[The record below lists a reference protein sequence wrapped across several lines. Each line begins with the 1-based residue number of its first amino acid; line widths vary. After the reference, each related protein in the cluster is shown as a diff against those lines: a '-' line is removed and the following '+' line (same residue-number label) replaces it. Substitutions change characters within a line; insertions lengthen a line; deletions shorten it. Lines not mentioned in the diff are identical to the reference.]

1 MVLANSDKIPSVPS
15 YSGVQLLYYHHFAY
29 GAITLYGLP
38 FQSSLTMTQAKR
50 VLDPTTPR

>member
-15 YSGVQLLYYHHFAY
+15 YSGVQLLHYHHFAY

-38 FQSSLTMTQAKR
+38 FQSSLTMTPAKR
-50 VLDPTTPR
+50 GLDPTTPR